1 MFELFK
7 SRVDLEKGHE
17 QSLSLRF
24 TERKFCANVTQ
35 QVFLISGNIC
45 SQKQHSLVIV
55 LIKNIFS
62 YVFSSLKQTFENA
75 MHKLSKMNEQV
86 FIYLDGLD
94 QLESNKQISAV
105 DWVPQNIPKVGF
117 FVSSFG
123 WSSIHISKS
132 SIVKICRYKIPWCQ

>member
-123 WSSIHISKS
+123 
-132 SIVKICRYKIPWCQ
+132 